1 MKLDKH
7 TYEYDTIVIGGG
19 LNAKIYAYY
28 TKCPCIYRDDN
39 APFRFDMLQKELVQK
54 LQGQDSKNSLQS
66 WETITF
72 LLGVAGQLPMGDKVS
87 SMNVRDNL
95 LKVTTSNSRLGRFEF
110 NKLVIFDDTEIYGLP
125 LVKRREVGKS
135 RVVDWFDVR
144 SGMEHDHDSFETE
157 ESFVQRVIF
166 YPSDRFGKQKSGRVR
181 KDLVAISYLDQDE
194 IGDFD
199 YSSTMARFKILQMMK
214 DAGIKGARNGRD
226 TYNPNIYRYY
236 SPKIEVT
243 QREIFPDIKNY
254 YEDDPRFE
262 FRYDT
267 PEEIMEQ
274 FGCEPD
280 NYSSKLMNLLYK

>member
-1 MKLDKH
+1 LKLDKH
-7 TYEYDTIVIGGG
+7 IYQYDTIVIGGG
-19 LNAKIYAYY
+19 LNAKVYSYFN
-28 TKCPCIYRDDN
+28 KCPCVYGSD
-39 APFRFDMLQKELVQK
+39 ASPFRFDVFEKGLSLFETQNMLQAFEK
-54 LQGQDSKNSLQS
+54 LS
-66 WETITF
+66 F
-72 LLGVAGQLPMGDKVS
+72 VLGMSGQLPMGDKAAS
-87 SMNVRDNL
+87 INIRDNVM
-95 LKVTTSNSRLGRFEF
+95 KVSTHNSRLGRFEF
-110 NKLVIFDDTEIYGLP
+110 NKLVIFDDRNVYGLP
-125 LVKRREVGKS
+125 LIKERKVGKS
-135 RVVDWFDVR
+135 RVIDWFDVR
-144 SGMEHDHDSFETE
+144 SGMEHDHDLFETE
-157 ESFVQRVIF
+157 EFFVERVIF
-166 YPSDRFGKQKSGRVR
+166 YPSDRFGNQNAGRLR
-181 KDLVAISYLDQDE
+181 KDLVAISHLDQDE

-280 NYSSKLMNLLYK
+280 SYSSKLMNLLYK